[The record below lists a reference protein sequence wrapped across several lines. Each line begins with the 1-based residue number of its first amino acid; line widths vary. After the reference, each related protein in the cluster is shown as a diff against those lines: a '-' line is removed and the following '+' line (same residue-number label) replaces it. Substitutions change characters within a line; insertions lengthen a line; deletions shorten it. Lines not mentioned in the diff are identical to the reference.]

1 MPRTSR
7 LLIAPI
13 AVLGFIGASCA
24 SDDGGSA
31 ATIPKTAVASPSTS
45 SIANAA
51 TTTAGTEPPTTVPAV
66 AGDVVV
72 FAASS
77 LTEAFTE
84 MGDAFKAKNPDAH
97 VTFNFAGSGDL
108 VTQITQGAP
117 ADVFVSADDA
127 NMTKLTDAGENAGE
141 PVSIAKNTFE
151 IIVEKGNP
159 KAIKGVADLAN
170 PDLIVVLCAD
180 TVPCGKGAAKV
191 LQNAGVTVTP
201 KSFEDKVK
209 GVVTKVT
216 AGEADAGIVFV
227 TDVNA
232 AGADAQGVEIP
243 ADVNVISNYPIVV
256 TKAAPNAP
264 AAQAFVDFVAS
275 DAGQAILA
283 KYGFLAP

>member
-1 MPRTSR
+1 
-7 LLIAPI
+7 
-13 AVLGFIGASCA
+13 VGASCGSGS
-24 SDDGGSA
+24 SDSER
-31 ATIPKTAVASPSTS
+31 PV
-45 SIANAA
+45 
-51 TTTAGTEPPTTVPAV
+51 
-66 AGDVVV
+66 GDLVV

-84 MGDAFKAKNPDAH
+84 LGDAFKAANPDAN

-108 VTQITQGAP
+108 ATQIAEGAP
-117 ADVFVSADDA
+117 ADVFVSADDS
-127 NMTKLTDAGENAGE
+127 NMTKLIDAGENAGD

-159 KAIKGVADLAN
+159 KSIATLADLAN

-180 TVPCGKGAAKV
+180 TVPCGKGAAKI
-191 LQNAGVTVTP
+191 LENAAVTVTP

-227 TDVNA
+227 TDVEA
-232 AGADAQGVEIP
+232 AGDGAEGVDIS

-256 TKAAPNAP
+256 TKEAPNP
-264 AAQAFVDFVAS
+264 EAAQAFIDFVAGA
-275 DAGQAILA
+275 AGQAILA
-283 KYGFLAP
+283 SHGFLAP

>member
-1 MPRTSR
+1 MRRTPR
-7 LLIAPI
+7 LLLSSV
-13 AVLGFIGASCA
+13 AVLSILAAACGDD
-24 SDDGGSA
+24 SDSA
-31 ATIPKTAVASPSTS
+31 ATTV
-45 SIANAA
+45 A
-51 TTTAGTEPPTTVPAV
+51 TTEAPTTEAPTTVPAA
-66 AGDVVV
+66 AGDIVV

-84 MGDAFKAKNPDAH
+84 MAEAFKAENPDAD

-108 VTQITQGAP
+108 VTQITEGAP
-117 ADVFVSADDA
+117 ADVFASADDS
-127 NMTKLTDAGENAGE
+127 NMTKLTDAGQNAGD
-141 PVSIAKNTFE
+141 PVAIAKNTFE

-159 KAIKGVADLAN
+159 KGVTGVADLAN

-180 TVPCGKGAAKV
+180 TVPCGKGAAKI
-191 LQNAGVTVTP
+191 LENAGVTVTP
-201 KSFEDKVK
+201 KSLEEKVK

-232 AGADAQGVEIP
+232 AGDTAEGVEIP
-243 ADVNVISNYPIVV
+243 ADINVISNYPIVV
-256 TKAAPNAP
+256 TKEAPNP
-264 AAQAFVDFVAS
+264 EAAQAWVDFVAS

>member
-1 MPRTSR
+1 MRRTPR
-7 LLIAPI
+7 LLLSSFAL
-13 AVLGFIGASCA
+13 LGILAAACGDD
-24 SDDGGSA
+24 SDSGSK
-31 ATIPKTAVASPSTS
+31 ATS
-45 SIANAA
+45 
-51 TTTAGTEPPTTVPAV
+51 
-66 AGDVVV
+66 GDIVV

-84 MGDAFKAKNPDAH
+84 MAEAFTAENPDVD

-108 VTQITQGAP
+108 VTQITEGAP
-117 ADVFVSADDA
+117 ADVFASADDS
-127 NMTKLTDAGENAGE
+127 NMTKLTDAGENAGD
-141 PVSIAKNTFE
+141 PVAIAKNTFE

-159 KAIKGVADLAN
+159 KAVTGVADLAN
-170 PDLIVVLCAD
+170 PDLVVVLCAD
-180 TVPCGKGAAKV
+180 TVPCGKGAAKI
-191 LQNAGVTVTP
+191 LENAGVTVTP
-201 KSFEDKVK
+201 KSLEEKVK

-232 AGADAQGVEIP
+232 AGDTAEGVEIP

-256 TKAAPNAP
+256 TKEAPNP
-264 AAQAFVDFVAS
+264 EAAQAWVDFVAS